1 MIQKNLN
8 TFEMLFV
15 WCTTDKG
22 ILKKSVLDME
32 FGKWQIK
39 IKTHGLG
46 HTIPCKSRHFQ
57 NKGIKDME
65 FE

>member
-1 MIQKNLN
+1 
-8 TFEMLFV
+8 MLFV

-57 NKGIKDME
+57 NKGIKDMD